1 MNNYKPITRRTME
14 ARSSILKQTTADDED
29 KMTSSGPV
37 QDGQGNLYD
46 ATGEATKGTPGS
58 KGGQGKSKNP
68 AKKGSK
74 ADKLNRKYIDH
85 CNQGNNTTPSGEPCN
100 DFLDRYYDRPATPAT
115 EGDSRASYDPKL
127 TEEQRGSSIDLFTS
141 PEGRASFRTG
151 QSQGRFVR
159 KTGRQFA
166 NAEDRLAK
174 FIAKKGTPGPGEPGY
189 RKYQKLLN
197 KRDTFKSQSEGAQK
211 RFENYRQMTD
221 GMRNPYVTKRMEY
234 NRKLQ
239 SQEIGG
245 QPVKAPEGTQTM
257 SEFEKPLD
265 EFAGKTSNQP
275 VGNTGTVTSFSS
287 LLSNDSFQPVKVGDG
302 DLFSN
307 IDLSGFSK
315 GLTDKLQKK
324 ISGMSMP
331 SANRMLKK
339 PGAFKM
345 KGYGSKK

>member
-1 MNNYKPITRRTME
+1 MSNYKPITRRTME
-14 ARSSILKQTTADDED
+14 ARSSMLKQTTADDED
-29 KMTSSGPV
+29 KMTSSGQV
-37 QDGQGNLYD
+37 QDDQGNLYD
-46 ATGEATKGTPGS
+46 ATGEATKGSQTVENF
-58 KGGQGKSKNP
+58 KSTNR
-68 AKKGSK
+68 AKKGS
-74 ADKLNRKYIDH
+74 AQDKKNKSYLKD
-85 CNQGNNTTPSGEPCN
+85 CEGGAATTKSGEPCD
-100 DFLDRYYDRPATPAT
+100 DFLNRWYGKKVTNTP
-115 EGDSRASYDPKL
+115 GDSRASYDQKL

-166 NAEDRLAK
+166 NAEDKLAK

-189 RKYQKLLN
+189 RKYKKLLN

-257 SEFEKPLD
+257 SEFEEPL
-265 EFAGKTSNQP
+265 EKFAGKTSNQP

>member
-1 MNNYKPITRRTME
+1 MSNYKPITRRTME
-14 ARSSILKQTTADDED
+14 ARSSILKQTTKSGTGQVQDDE
-29 KMTSSGPV
+29 
-37 QDGQGNLYD
+37 GNLL
-46 ATGEATKGTPGS
+46 TGRGDATKGSPGGTGTTEGLPKKTPGTTF
-58 KGGQGKSKNP
+58 KNP
-68 AKKGSK
+68 KVPGQTWPEFVDAPCGSPGKPYGKGMCK
-74 ADKLNRKYIDH
+74 DVQA
-85 CNQGNNTTPSGEPCN
+85 G
-100 DFLDRYYDRPATPAT
+100 T
-115 EGDSRASYDPKL
+115 EGEAKFDYTPEL

-166 NAEDRLAK
+166 NAEDKLAK

-189 RKYQKLLN
+189 RKYQRLLN

-211 RFENYRQMTD
+211 RLENYRQMTD

-239 SQEIGG
+239 SQELGG
-245 QPVKAPEGTQTM
+245 QPVKAPEGTQTKG
-257 SEFEKPLD
+257 EFEKPYKD
-265 EFAGKTSNQP
+265 FAGQTSNQP